1 MVVTAVAV
9 IISEVG
15 SVFKVVVAAVKVL
28 YYTVSSAIIILV
40 HTDVHSCM
48 ISNLFLCPL
57 SSCLALYHGSVQ
69 HCSILPDFVPS
80 YDHFRI
86 LLHDRQHPCAGNTTS
101 SVVDFCVGWLV

>member
-1 MVVTAVAV
+1 VTAVTV
-9 IISEVG
+9 VISEVG
-15 SVFKVVVAAVKVL
+15 GVFKVLVAAVKV
-28 YYTVSSAIIILV
+28 YCTVSSAIIILV
-40 HTDVHSCM
+40 HTDEHSCM

-69 HCSILPDFVPS
+69 HCSILPDFVHS

-86 LLHDRQHPCAGNTTS
+86 LLHDRKHPCAGNTTS